1 MKKESIMSN
10 LNLTEDPYLLSKGLV
25 ICRAIHPPHTFGIFY
40 GENPLQFSFPLVL
53 LEISTIIAISRLIRY
68 ILKPLRQPRVISE
81 ILGGIIV
88 GPSVLSRSKRFRNF
102 IFPDTADYALKNI
115 GIIGFMYFLFISGV
129 KTDLTH
135 IRKVGK
141 KHWYIATCGV
151 FIPMLCSLFI
161 GIGLRKSLEKELAK
175 ASSMLGVTSEFAI
188 TAFPVIYLI
197 IRELNL
203 LSSEIGRMALST
215 AIISDVIGLNFVV
228 VFEAAKQGEHK
239 TMAALWFVI
248 YSFVIGVSIFGGVRQ
263 IMIWIIRATPEG
275 KSVEQIYVVFIL
287 LGVMLSG
294 FLCDLG
300 GIAVANGPLWLGLA
314 IPDGPPLG
322 ATLVEKTETIV
333 MDILMPFSFAYVGM
347 FTDISSIYGHWTH
360 LQPIFFMAVTAYV
373 VKMVTV
379 LFTSYFLNMPFRDCL
394 ALSLVLSLRGEVEL
408 LMFIHWMDLKMIT
421 RPYFTMLV
429 LMTIG
434 VTAIVTPLIS
444 VVYDPTRP
452 YMINTR
458 RNIQHTASN
467 TELHIVACIHDEEN
481 VPGIINIL
489 FEISN
494 PTVHSP
500 FLVHALHLME
510 LVGRAAPVFIDH
522 QESESTNQ
530 NPIHNALKLFGGEN
544 IKIHSYTSYSPKKS
558 MYQDI
563 CKLALEK
570 RASLIILPFY
580 KDQTS
585 TQVLARQGVKLVNSN
600 VLNHA
605 PCSVGILVDRG
616 ASPTSHNVGVSMR
629 RSSIHRF
636 ALLFMG
642 GSDAREAL
650 SYADRMA
657 ANPDVSLTAI
667 RFLSHNGEGDNE
679 MEKKL
684 DDGLVT
690 WFWVKNEGN
699 DKVMY
704 KEVVVKN
711 GEDTIA
717 ALHTMKND
725 QFFDLWILGRNQGIN
740 PVLLQGL
747 TDWSGENELGVIGDF
762 LVSMN
767 SGTTASVLVVQQQV
781 LRGQERTSLGFLE
794 KIASCKL

>member
-1 MKKESIMSN
+1 MSK
-10 LNLTEDPYLLSKGLV
+10 LNLTEDPYLHSKGLV
-25 ICRAIHPPHTFGIFY
+25 ICRGIHPPHTFGIFS
-40 GENPLQFSFPLVL
+40 GQNPLEFSFSLVL
-53 LEISTIIAISRLIRY
+53 LEISTIIAISHFIRY
-68 ILKPLRQPRVISE
+68 LLKPLRQPRIISE
-81 ILGGIIV
+81 LLGGIIV
-88 GPSVLSRSKRFRNF
+88 GPSVLSRSKGFRNF

-115 GIIGFMYFLFISGV
+115 GLIGFMYFLFISGV
-129 KTDLTH
+129 KTDLTQ
-135 IRKVGK
+135 IKNVGK
-141 KHWYIATCGV
+141 KQWYIAIFGV
-151 FIPMLCSLFI
+151 SIPMLCSLFI
-161 GIGLRKSLEKELAK
+161 GLALQKSMEKELAR
-175 ASSMLGVTSEFAI
+175 ASSMLGVTSELAI
-188 TAFPVIYLI
+188 TAFPVIYPI

-203 LSSEIGRMALST
+203 LSSEIGRMSLST
-215 AIISDVIGLNFVV
+215 ALISDIIGIQFVV
-228 VFEAAKQGEHK
+228 IFEAAKQAEHK
-239 TMAALWFVI
+239 SMAALWFLI
-248 YSFVIGVSIFGGVRQ
+248 YSFFIGASIFGGVRQ
-263 IMIWIIRATPEG
+263 IMIWIIKATPEG

-287 LGVMLSG
+287 LGVLLTG

-322 ATLVEKTETIV
+322 ATLIEKTETIV

-347 FTDISSIYGHWTH
+347 FTDISSIYTHWPH
-360 LQPIFFMAVTAYV
+360 LQPLFFMALTAYL

-379 LFTSYFLNMPFRDCL
+379 LFTSYFFNMPFRDCL

-408 LMFIHWMDLKMIT
+408 LIFIHWMDLKMIT

-434 VTAIVTPLIS
+434 VTSIVTPLIS
-444 VVYDPTRP
+444 IVYDPTRP

-458 RNIQHTASN
+458 RNIQHTSLN
-467 TELHIVACIHDEEN
+467 TELNIIACIHDEEN
-481 VPGIINIL
+481 VFGIINIL
-489 FEISN
+489 FEVFNSTA
-494 PTVHSP
+494 PRTSM
-500 FLVHALHLME
+500 VHALHLME
-510 LVGRAAPVFIDH
+510 LVGRAAPIFIDH
-522 QESESTNQ
+522 QESVNTDQ
-530 NPIHNALKLFGGEN
+530 NPIHNVLKHFGGEN
-544 IKIHSYTSYSPKKS
+544 ITINLYTSYSPKRS

-570 RASLIILPFY
+570 KASLIILPFY
-580 KDQTS
+580 KG
-585 TQVLARQGVKLVNSN
+585 TQVLTRQGVQLVNSN

-605 PCSVGILVDRG
+605 PCSVGIYVDQG
-616 ASPTSHNVGVSMR
+616 ASPTSNNYNVGR
-629 RSSIHRF
+629 RSSIKNF
-636 ALLFMG
+636 SLLFMG

-650 SYADRMA
+650 SYADRIV

-679 MEKKL
+679 IEKKL

-699 DKVMY
+699 EKVVY

-717 ALHTMKND
+717 ALHTLQNE

-747 TDWSGENELGVIGDF
+747 THWSAQNELGVIGDF

-767 SGTTASVLVVQQQV
+767 SGTTTSILVMQQQI
-781 LRGQERTSLGFLE
+781 LRGQEPTSLGFLQ
-794 KIASCKL
+794 KIATCQ

>member
-1 MKKESIMSN
+1 MSK
-10 LNLTEDPYLLSKGLV
+10 LNLTEDPYIVNKGLL
-25 ICRAIHPPHTFGIFY
+25 ICRTIHPPHTFGIFY

-68 ILKPLRQPRVISE
+68 LLKPLRQPRIISD

-102 IFPDTADYALKNI
+102 IFPDTADYTLKNI
-115 GIIGFMYFLFISGV
+115 GLIGFMYFLFISGV
-129 KTDLTH
+129 KTDLSQ
-135 IRKVGK
+135 IKKAGK
-141 KHWYIATCGV
+141 KQWYIAIFGV
-151 FIPMLCSLFI
+151 SIPMLCSLFI
-161 GIGLRKSLEKELAK
+161 GIGVRKSMKKELSK
-175 ASSMLGVTSEFAI
+175 ASSMLGLTSEFAI
-188 TAFPVIYLI
+188 TAFPVIYPI

-215 AIISDVIGLNFVV
+215 ALISDVIGIQFIVA
-228 VFEAAKQGEHK
+228 FEAAKQGEEK
-239 TMAALWFVI
+239 SMYALWFLI
-248 YSFVIGVSIFGGVRQ
+248 SLFLIGASIFGGVRR
-263 IMIWIIRATPEG
+263 IMILIINATPEG

-287 LGVMLSG
+287 LGVLVSG

-300 GIAVANGPLWLGLA
+300 GIELTNGPLWLGLA

-322 ATLVEKTETIV
+322 STLVEKSETIV
-333 MDILMPFSFAYVGM
+333 MDILMPFSFAYVGF
-347 FTDISSIYGHWTH
+347 FTDISSMYGHWSQ
-360 LQPIFFMAVTAYV
+360 LRPIFLMAVTAYV
-373 VKMVTV
+373 VKIVTV
-379 LFTSYFLNMPFRDCL
+379 LFTAYFLNMPFRDCL
-394 ALSLVLSLRGEVEL
+394 ALSLVLSLRGEIEFL
-408 LMFIHWMDLKMIT
+408 IFIHWLDLKMIT
-421 RPYFTMLV
+421 RPYFTMLI

-444 VVYDPTRP
+444 IVYDPTRP
-452 YMINTR
+452 YMIHTR

-467 TELHIVACIHDEEN
+467 TELHVIACIHDEEN
-481 VPGIINIL
+481 MPGIINL
-489 FEISN
+489 LEVSN
-494 PTVHSP
+494 PTTHTP
-500 FLVHALHLME
+500 FFVHALHLMK

-522 QESESTNQ
+522 KDEQESDNTNQ
-530 NPIHNALKLFGGEN
+530 NPIHNALKLFQQGRGEDN
-544 IKIHSYTSYSPKKS
+544 MIKLHSYTSYSPKRT

-570 RASLIILPFY
+570 KASLIILPFY
-580 KDQTS
+580 KDEFERPSTS
-585 TQVLARQGVKLVNSN
+585 TQVVNSN
-600 VLNHA
+600 VLKHA
-605 PCSVGILVDRG
+605 PCSVAILVDRG
-616 ASPTSHNVGVSMR
+616 LAVPMR
-629 RSSIHRF
+629 QSIHHF
-636 ALLFMG
+636 ALLFTG
-642 GSDAREAL
+642 GADAREAL

-657 ANPDVSLTAI
+657 ANPDVSLTAV

-704 KEVVVKN
+704 KEVIVKN

-717 ALHTMKND
+717 AIQAMKNE
-725 QFFDLWILGRNQGIN
+725 FFHLWILGRNQGVN

-747 TDWSGENELGVIGDF
+747 TDWSDENELGVIGDF

-767 SGTTASVLVVQQQV
+767 SGSTSSVLVVKQQI
-781 LRGQERTSLGFLE
+781 LRGQEPSCISFLE
-794 KIASCKL
+794 KFTSCGL

>member
-1 MKKESIMSN
+1 MSK

-25 ICRAIHPPHTFGIFY
+25 ICRSIHPPHTFGIFY

-53 LEISTIIAISRLIRY
+53 LEISTIITITHIIRY
-68 ILKPLRQPRVISE
+68 LLKPLRQPRVISE

-88 GPSVLSRSKRFRNF
+88 GPSVLSRSKQFRNF
-102 IFPDTADYALKNI
+102 IFPDTADYTLKNI
-115 GIIGFMYFLFISGV
+115 GLIGFMYFLFISGV
-129 KTDLTH
+129 KTDLTQ
-135 IRKVGK
+135 IKKVGK
-141 KHWYIATCGV
+141 KQWCIAIIGV
-151 FIPMLCSLFI
+151 SIPMLCSLFI
-161 GIGLRKSLEKELAK
+161 GIGLRKSMEKELAK
-175 ASSMLGVTSEFAI
+175 ASSMLGVSSEFAI
-188 TAFPVIYLI
+188 TAFPVIYSI

-215 AIISDVIGLNFVV
+215 AIISDVIGIQFIV

-239 TMAALWFVI
+239 SMAVLWFLI
-248 YSFVIGVSIFGGVRQ
+248 YSLVIGVSIFGGVRQ

-287 LGVMLSG
+287 LGVMVAG

-347 FTDISSIYGHWTH
+347 FTDISSMYGHWSH
-360 LQPIFFMAVTAYV
+360 LQPIFFMALTAYI
-373 VKMVTV
+373 VKIVAV
-379 LFTSYFLNMPFRDCL
+379 LFTSYFFNMPFRDCL
-394 ALSLVLSLRGEVEL
+394 ALSLVLSLRGELEL
-408 LMFIHWMDLKMIT
+408 LIFIHWMDLKMIT

-434 VTAIVTPLIS
+434 VTAIVSPMIS
-444 VVYDPTRP
+444 IVYDPTRP

-467 TELHIVACIHDEEN
+467 TELHIIACIHDEEN
-481 VPGIINIL
+481 VPGIINL
-489 FEISN
+489 FKVSN
-494 PTVHSP
+494 PTAHSP
-500 FLVHALHLME
+500 FVVHALHLME

-522 QESESTNQ
+522 QEAENTNQ

-544 IKIHSYTSYSPKKS
+544 IKIHSYTSYSPKRS

-570 RASLIILPFY
+570 KASLIILPFY
-580 KDQTS
+580 KDQSS
-585 TQVLARQGVKLVNSN
+585 TQVLARQGVQLVNSS

-605 PCSVGILVDRG
+605 PCSVGILVARG
-616 ASPTSHNVGVSMR
+616 ASPSHNVGHVSMR
-629 RSSIHRF
+629 QSSSSIHHF

-667 RFLSHNGEGDNE
+667 RFLSYNGEGDNE

-699 DKVMY
+699 EKVMY

-725 QFFDLWILGRNQGIN
+725 QFFDLWIVGRNQGIN

-767 SGTTASVLVVQQQV
+767 SNTTASVLVVQQQI
-781 LRGQERTSLGFLE
+781 LRGQEMTSVGFLE
-794 KIASCKL
+794 KIANCRL